1 MSKAQSLDESR
12 IGALIE
18 RLGPLN
24 NLWRE
29 SAPPE
34 KVLTLWRMGDVLT
47 KEVAKPSDALLWQ
60 IQDRSYITRNLLR
73 YALIIHRAWPQQS
86 ELEMLTGRLKNYTV
100 FREALPFL
108 KGRREGI
115 DDVTYK
121 EVVVLLSSENT
132 QEALRYLKQLKAR
145 QIGRQHRKGAGV
157 TSVRAAAT
165 SFVQALGQLEQAA
178 RNELR
183 AGSVASEETLI
194 ALSRQAMSFATGEPV
209 EKQSGEISVVGP
221 LHAVAKALNEA
232 TRGGRASSASFRR
245 AVGAE
250 RLMQAAD
257 LLNSLRDEP
266 SLNEWRRRYGAR

>member
-1 MSKAQSLDESR
+1 MSKAQPFDESR

-18 RLGPLN
+18 RLGPFN
-24 NLWRE
+24 NVWRDA
-29 SAPPE
+29 APPE

-73 YALIIHRAWPQQS
+73 YALIIRRAWLQRS
-86 ELEMLTGRLKNYTV
+86 ELETLTQGLKNYTV

-108 KGRREGI
+108 KDRREGI
-115 DDVTYK
+115 DDATYR
-121 EVVVLLSSENT
+121 EVVAFLSSERT

-145 QIGRQHRKGAGV
+145 QIGRRHKKGTGI
-157 TSVRAAAT
+157 TSVRDSAM
-165 SFVQALGQLEQAA
+165 SFVQALEQLEQAA

-194 ALSRQAMSFATGEPV
+194 TLSRMAMNLATGDPAG
-209 EKQSGEISVVGP
+209 KQSVEINDAGP
-221 LHAVAKALNEA
+221 LHAVAKSLHEA
-232 TRGGRASSASFRR
+232 ARGGRANGASFRK

-250 RLMQAAD
+250 RLMQTAD
-257 LLNSLRDEP
+257 LLNSLRDEQ
-266 SLNEWRRRYGAR
+266 SLIEWRRRYGAR

>member
-1 MSKAQSLDESR
+1 MSEAQSFDESG

-29 SAPPE
+29 GAPPE

-47 KEVAKPSDALLWQ
+47 KEVTKPSDALLWQ

-73 YALIIHRAWPQQS
+73 YALIIRRAWPQQ
-86 ELEMLTGRLKNYTV
+86 EQLATLTGRLKNYTV

-108 KGRREGI
+108 KDRREGI
-115 DDVTYK
+115 DDATYK
-121 EVVVLLSSENT
+121 EVIALLSSERT
-132 QEALRYLKQLKAR
+132 QEALRYLRQLKAR
-145 QIGRQHRKGAGV
+145 QIGRRHTKGAGV
-157 TSVRAAAT
+157 TSVRAEAT
-165 SFVQALGQLEQAA
+165 SFVQALGQLEDAA

-183 AGSVASEETLI
+183 VGSVASEETLI
-194 ALSRQAMSFATGEPV
+194 ALSRLAMNLATGEPV
-209 EKQSGEISVVGP
+209 EKQSGEIGIAGP

-232 TRGGRASSASFRR
+232 ARGGRASGASFRK

-257 LLNSLRDEP
+257 LLNSLRDEQ
-266 SLNEWRRRYGAR
+266 SLNEWRRRHGAR